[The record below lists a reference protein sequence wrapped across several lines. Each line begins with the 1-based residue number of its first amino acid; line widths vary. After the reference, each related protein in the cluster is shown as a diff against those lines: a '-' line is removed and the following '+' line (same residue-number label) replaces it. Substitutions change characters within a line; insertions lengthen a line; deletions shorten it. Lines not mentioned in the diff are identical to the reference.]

1 MTAVPQILGRTLY
14 EAKSRLWESG
24 LNIGEIEFD
33 EGMPALE
40 RNRAKV
46 YKQSILPSA
55 EVAYGER
62 VSLHLTLDAEK
73 VDSMILVEEQRVME
87 EQRLKMEADSIA
99 KAEQRLLDSI
109 ANAQKSQTESKAA
122 QQTEDNFFF

>member
-1 MTAVPQILGRTLY
+1 LF

-24 LNIGEIEFD
+24 LNIGEIIFD

-46 YKQSILPSA
+46 YRQSVLPTEA
-55 EVAYGER
+55 VAYGAR
-62 VSLHLTLDAEK
+62 VSLHLTLDAAK
-73 VDSMILVEEQRVME
+73 VDSMIVLEELRIE
-87 EQRLKMEADSIA
+87 EALRAKMEADSIA

-109 ANAQKSQTESKAA
+109 ANAEKSQPQQQMPQA
-122 QQTEDNFFF
+122 QDDFFF